1 METRAPAS
9 PDAFLPLKPADFHI
23 LVALLGGER
32 HGYGIMQQVS
42 ADSEGRVSL
51 ELGSLYRLIARLHD
65 VGLIAES
72 NRRPAPDDD
81 PRRRYYRITT
91 LGRLVAQHE
100 ARRLAAVVRLARA
113 HDLLGGLA

>member
-1 METRAPAS
+1 MDPRTPAAP
-9 PDAFLPLKPADFHI
+9 DTFLPLKPADFHI

-65 VGLIAES
+65 AGLIAES
-72 NRRPAPDDD
+72 TRRPAPDDD
-81 PRRRYYRITT
+81 PRRRYYRITP
-91 LGRLVAQHE
+91 LGRQVAQHE